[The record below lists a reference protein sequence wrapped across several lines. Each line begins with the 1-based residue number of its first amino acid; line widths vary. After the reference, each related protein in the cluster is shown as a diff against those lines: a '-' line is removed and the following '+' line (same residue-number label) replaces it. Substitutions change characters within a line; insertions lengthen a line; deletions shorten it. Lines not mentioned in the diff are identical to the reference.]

1 MEWKV
6 RALDDEGNPI
16 EPKQKEEVAQEQEQV
31 QDPKEVEVK
40 EEQVKTEDNGVSK
53 EEESN
58 GQAEE
63 QVIQQEEKVVEEKV
77 VEEKPYELDDSSI
90 LTYLKDRHNKEYES
104 IDVLLNNDN
113 QEQSAPLPE
122 DIQKFMDYKKE
133 TGRSFQDYANLQ
145 KDWSGVDDQSVMREY
160 YSQTKPH
167 LDSSEIDYLLSENY
181 SYDTEVDDEKEVK
194 AKQIAYKEELY
205 KARQHFESLK
215 EKYKAPLESR
225 EAEIPKDY
233 KEALDFYNKY
243 REDSKEGEKLQQER
257 SRIFQEKTNQLFSDE
272 FKGFEFNAGDKK
284 RVFKPSDVS
293 KVKESQSD
301 INNFFSQ
308 HLDDNG
314 VVKDIQQYHKALFAA
329 QNADAIYK
337 SAYEQGVADATE
349 GIVKETKNIDM
360 SVRNNIQTEKDGTKF
375 RVIPSEDDFS
385 FKIRKR

>member
-16 EPKQKEEVAQEQEQV
+16 EPKQKEEVAQEKEQV
-31 QDPKEVEVK
+31 QDPKEVEVQ

-181 SYDTEVDDEKEVK
+181 SYDTEVDDEKEN
-194 AKQIAYKEELY
+194 Q
-205 KARQHFESLK
+205 
-215 EKYKAPLESR
+215 
-225 EAEIPKDY
+225 
-233 KEALDFYNKY
+233 
-243 REDSKEGEKLQQER
+243 G
-257 SRIFQEKTNQLFSDE
+257 KTDCL
-272 FKGFEFNAGDKK
+272 
-284 RVFKPSDVS
+284 
-293 KVKESQSD
+293 
-301 INNFFSQ
+301 
-308 HLDDNG
+308 
-314 VVKDIQQYHKALFAA
+314 
-329 QNADAIYK
+329 
-337 SAYEQGVADATE
+337 
-349 GIVKETKNIDM
+349 
-360 SVRNNIQTEKDGTKF
+360 
-375 RVIPSEDDFS
+375 
-385 FKIRKR
+385 

>member
-1 MEWKV
+1 MAYHSKKKKV
-6 RALDDEGNPI
+6 MAK
-16 EPKQKEEVAQEQEQV
+16 PKSK
-31 QDPKEVEVK
+31 PKK
-40 EEQVKTEDNGVSK
+40 KK
-53 EEESN
+53 
-58 GQAEE
+58 
-63 QVIQQEEKVVEEKV
+63 KV

-90 LTYLKDRHNKEYES
+90 LSYLKDRHNKEYES

-133 TGRSFQDYANLQ
+133 TGRSFEDYANLQ

-181 SYDTEVDDEKEVK
+181 SYDTEVDDEKEIK

-225 EAEIPKDY
+225 ETEVPKDY

-360 SVRNNIQTEKDGTKF
+360 GVRNNIQTEKDGTKF